1 MDEKKIGEIAFRVVG
16 DMGGAFAIA
25 QGYIGDRLGLF
36 KAMAGAG
43 PLSSQELADK
53 TGLNERYVREWAKGS
68 VAAEY
73 IDQDPGTG
81 KFIMTDE
88 QAFVLADEDSPMFI
102 AAGFQFTMPSLYRV
116 PQVVEAFK
124 NGGGVTYQELGDEV
138 ADAIELFWKPTF
150 THSLVQKWLPA
161 VPGLTDRLAEG
172 ASVIDVGCGHGQS
185 TIHMAKAF
193 PSSTFLGIDN
203 DARSIEK
210 AKRLATANGVSNVE
224 WMAASAEEIP
234 KGKEYDLICS
244 FDCIHD
250 MTNPV
255 GVLKV
260 IRDALSPDGVHLW
273 VEPNGSHE
281 PMENRNPVG
290 KMFANLSPLH
300 CMTVSLAHGGEG
312 LGSIIGE
319 KGARELAEKAGFSN
333 FERLPID
340 NPFNLFF
347 ALSR

>member
-1 MDEKKIGEIAFRVVG
+1 
-16 DMGGAFAIA
+16 
-25 QGYIGDRLGLF
+25 
-36 KAMAGAG
+36 
-43 PLSSQELADK
+43 
-53 TGLNERYVREWAKGS
+53 
-68 VAAEY
+68 
-73 IDQDPGTG
+73 
-81 KFIMTDE
+81 MT
-88 QAFVLADEDSPMFI
+88 
-102 AAGFQFTMPSLYRV
+102 
-116 PQVVEAFK
+116 
-124 NGGGVTYQELGDEV
+124 
-138 ADAIELFWKPTF
+138 
-150 THSLVQKWLPA
+150 
-161 VPGLTDRLAEG
+161 
-172 ASVIDVGCGHGQS
+172 
-185 TIHMAKAF
+185 
-193 PSSTFLGIDN
+193 
-203 DARSIEK
+203 
-210 AKRLATANGVSNVE
+210 
-224 WMAASAEEIP
+224 ASAEEIP

-250 MTNPV
+250 MTNPI
-255 GVLKV
+255 GVLKA